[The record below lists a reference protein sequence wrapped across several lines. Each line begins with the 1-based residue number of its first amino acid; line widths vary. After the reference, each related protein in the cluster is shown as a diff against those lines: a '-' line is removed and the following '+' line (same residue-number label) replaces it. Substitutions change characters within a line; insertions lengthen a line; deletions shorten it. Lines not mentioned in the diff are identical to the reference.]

1 MWAWSLL
8 NELRKL
14 GYINIH
20 GIDISDE
27 SVEACKAKGIF
38 ITKIDTIEKFAENS
52 LIKYDFITMSHVL
65 EHIEKINII
74 DTLITIKSYLLA
86 ESGSFVVMVPNAQS
100 VTGAYWMY
108 EDFTHTTLF
117 TSGSIYY
124 VLKSAGFQKYPFRSL
139 WY

>member
-1 MWAWSLL
+1 
-8 NELRKL
+8 
-14 GYINIH
+14 
-20 GIDISDE
+20 
-27 SVEACKAKGIF
+27 
-38 ITKIDTIEKFAENS
+38 
-52 LIKYDFITMSHVL
+52 MSHVL

-124 VLKSAGFQKYPFRSL
+124 VLKSQPKNGFQKNILFLESKNL